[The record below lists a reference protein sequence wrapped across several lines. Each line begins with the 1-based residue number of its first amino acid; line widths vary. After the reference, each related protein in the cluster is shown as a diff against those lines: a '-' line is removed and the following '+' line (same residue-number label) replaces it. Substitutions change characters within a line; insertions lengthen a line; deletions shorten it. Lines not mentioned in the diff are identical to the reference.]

1 MSSETKIVKGGFR
14 ATLALIL
21 SIIALIFA
29 IVAYNRTGD
38 QTALKAQI
46 SDLQSRIKA
55 LRTETSEKVDL
66 VRQETNKIL
75 KNVGIEIKKAEE
87 VKEEGD
93 VKVEESMTK

>member
-38 QTALKAQI
+38 QIALKAQI

-87 VKEEGD
+87 GKEAD
-93 VKVEESMTK
+93 VEVEESMTQ

>member
-1 MSSETKIVKGGFR
+1 MSSETKIVKGGFG

-21 SIIALIFA
+21 SIIALMFA
-29 IVAYNRTGD
+29 IIAYNRTGD

-87 VKEEGD
+87 GKEGD
-93 VKVEESMTK
+93 VEVEESMTQ